1 VVLLSYSAGQH
12 WGYGWA
18 PPASTRTIM
27 MISTITQP
35 HDAPIAACSKTLSQ
49 RQVPI
54 PHNVGARC
62 YPIFAHFPDDSS
74 THPQV
79 PSFIRFTPLRIAHV
93 QSYTSSA
100 PAKAPSSNQ
109 PRAFDSCDLPT
120 SCANEREVSVQW
132 DGATRSN
139 LWVTSLFHHLSGSC
153 RPCLS
158 AITYSSGITADA
170 LNAFT
175 PSRSSG

>member
-1 VVLLSYSAGQH
+1 MGPTGQH
-12 WGYGWA
+12 PY
-18 PPASTRTIM
+18 M

-35 HDAPIAACSKTLSQ
+35 RDAPIAACSKILSQ

-54 PHNVGARC
+54 PYNVGARC
-62 YPIFAHFPDDSS
+62 YSVFAHFPDDSS
-74 THPQV
+74 TYPQV
-79 PSFIRFTPLRIAHV
+79 PPFIRFTPLRIAHV
-93 QSYTSSA
+93 QSYASSA

-109 PRAFDSCDLPT
+109 PRAFDACDLPT

-132 DGATRSN
+132 GATRSK
-139 LWVTSLFHHLSGSC
+139 LWVTSLFHHLSGPC
-153 RPCLS
+153 GPCLS
-158 AITYSSGITADA
+158 AITYGSGIIADA